1 MFNDHFKDYSKD
13 FFSKFSKLVESNSA
27 ISTRKMPTSEHIF
40 AWLYELF
47 STFSRE
53 QCNPFAP
60 WFYAIFRVAKAVAN
74 GSLPGEFVPYNY
86 FFGAHHRKAKVSNLF
101 HANLCS
107 FSLLV
112 IVSRLIPLAMLFPGI
127 KRNKYSSV
135 VIDRRPGLY
144 SFFRIT
150 WKFIEP

>member
-1 MFNDHFKDYSKD
+1 M
-13 FFSKFSKLVESNSA
+13 
-27 ISTRKMPTSEHIF
+27 
-40 AWLYELF
+40 
-47 STFSRE
+47 
-53 QCNPFAP
+53 
-60 WFYAIFRVAKAVAN
+60 AN

-112 IVSRLIPLAMLFPGI
+112 IVSRLIPLAMHFPGI

-135 VIDRRPGLY
+135 VIDRRSGLY
-144 SFFRIT
+144 SCFKNYMEIYREINRSLKTFLLFFLSLSFYKQLHQSKMYLVTDIRFSSIT
-150 WKFIEP
+150 ILANSNIVSFSF